1 MTVARIKDEGK
12 YFHACDDELE
22 ALFGQEDLN
31 GDIMEVVKVGSQR
44 GWNIAGMTDMDI
56 MERSLGHLH
65 PWSHADKGDWKVGD
79 KILSK
84 DCYLGNYIIL
94 PRQIISK
101 YVS

>member
-22 ALFGQEDLN
+22 ALFGQENLN

-44 GWNIAGMTDMDI
+44 GWNIEAWKAMI
-56 MERSLGHLH
+56 ILERTHGHLH
-65 PWSHADKGDWKVGD
+65 PMRHADYGDWKVGD

-84 DCYLGNYIIL
+84 DCYIGNYLIL
-94 PRQIISK
+94 PR
-101 YVS
+101 